1 MSNLETQRTFALVGT
16 GGCGKTSLAE
26 MLLFDAQAIS
36 RMGAIEE
43 GSTSLDYEPEEIRRR
58 GSIQPACAT
67 YLWNKNRHFLLDIP
81 GDGNFTGDMEYLL
94 KGVDGVLFVIDA
106 VDGVRPLTKKFWQVV
121 RDDKLPAIIAI
132 NKMDRDR
139 ADFQMAF
146 DSLTALGIK
155 PVALQLPIR
164 KGEEFTGYVD
174 VLTGKARYFGADG
187 GVSEGEVPA
196 ELADDMTLLHDVTV
210 ENIAESDENLME
222 QYLEEGSKALK
233 NTIPEI
239 IKKSTKETM
248 NEDREILKN
257 LFTALGTPKKYI
269 KEHLQNLNWSKADI
283 KDFEEELLTSTAR
296 VERALGGDGT
306 DKPTYYSHVDDY
318 RAHLY
323 NYLLDTD
330 NKQFKQL
337 FFGIAGLSA
346 AGYAGKL
353 AGDAIKE
360 VQVKKYNA
368 QTELELQKRLVSTEL
383 RNFKAK
389 KDAAIN
395 PLVEEFYKQQKEGKS
410 KEELKVIA
418 DNILYEIKNGAPFVY
433 S

>member
-94 KGVDGVLFVIDA
+94 KGVDSVLFVIDA

-146 DSLTALGIK
+146 DSLTSLGIK

-164 KGEEFTGYVD
+164 KGEDFVGYVD
-174 VLTGKARYFGADG
+174 ILAGKACFFGPDG
-187 GVSEGEVPA
+187 GVSDGEIPA
-196 ELADDMTLLHDVTV
+196 ELAKRYRAEGAEPVEIDEEAVYKLGVGLLRAPVAAWKSGYVRHDPDALAR
-210 ENIAESDENLME
+210 ELMRI
-222 QYLEEGSKALK
+222 YRAKSHTRVYGEEG
-233 NTIPEI
+233 
-239 IKKSTKETM
+239 
-248 NEDREILKN
+248 
-257 LFTALGTPKKYI
+257 
-269 KEHLQNLNWSKADI
+269 
-283 KDFEEELLTSTAR
+283 
-296 VERALGGDGT
+296 
-306 DKPTYYSHVDDY
+306 
-318 RAHLY
+318 
-323 NYLLDTD
+323 
-330 NKQFKQL
+330 
-337 FFGIAGLSA
+337 
-346 AGYAGKL
+346 
-353 AGDAIKE
+353 
-360 VQVKKYNA
+360 
-368 QTELELQKRLVSTEL
+368 
-383 RNFKAK
+383 
-389 KDAAIN
+389 
-395 PLVEEFYKQQKEGKS
+395 
-410 KEELKVIA
+410 
-418 DNILYEIKNGAPFVY
+418 
-433 S
+433 